1 MRKLCRKYR
10 QGIQDRQ
17 CMYNRTLRRVRA
29 TTVAVQKQ
37 KLLHILSVCLQPQV
51 SSMQCTRAILSA
63 VPSPALRYFSTLSH
77 TRHNFRKK
85 FIENKLCFVIFSITF
100 SAIFLILRIIKRDM
114 IINVQKS
121 RKYYIFSVCVCC
133 FRYPAC
139 NATWENNI
147 RYCKYSQV
155 LLMMGQNIA
164 RNMQR

>member
-1 MRKLCRKYR
+1 
-10 QGIQDRQ
+10 
-17 CMYNRTLRRVRA
+17 
-29 TTVAVQKQ
+29 
-37 KLLHILSVCLQPQV
+37 
-51 SSMQCTRAILSA
+51 MQCTRAILSA

-139 NATWENNI
+139 NALAP
-147 RYCKYSQV
+147 YCRLCPLQLYGIFPHYLIHDTIFERNLLKINCV
-155 LLMMGQNIA
+155 L
-164 RNMQR
+164 